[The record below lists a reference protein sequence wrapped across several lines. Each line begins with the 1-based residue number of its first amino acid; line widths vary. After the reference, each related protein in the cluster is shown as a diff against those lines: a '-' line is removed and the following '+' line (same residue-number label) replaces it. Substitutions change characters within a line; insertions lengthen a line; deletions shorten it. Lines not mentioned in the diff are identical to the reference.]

1 MAPAGI
7 GAWGQRLCGLGVPSC
22 APHAVNL
29 DCDVA
34 SSYTSVTEQHSLLND
49 PSKIQGGLVYT
60 YRGRV

>member
-34 SSYTSVTEQHSLLND
+34 SSYQCHGTAQLIERPFKNSGWISIDV
-49 PSKIQGGLVYT
+49 
-60 YRGRV
+60 